1 MSGSVCETSAVFGL
15 AVLMLSC
22 LSVLGGGSGGDFL
35 MAVCSLYSEM
45 MSTIDRAEDLFMDPG
60 RGFK

>member
-1 MSGSVCETSAVFGL
+1 MFGL